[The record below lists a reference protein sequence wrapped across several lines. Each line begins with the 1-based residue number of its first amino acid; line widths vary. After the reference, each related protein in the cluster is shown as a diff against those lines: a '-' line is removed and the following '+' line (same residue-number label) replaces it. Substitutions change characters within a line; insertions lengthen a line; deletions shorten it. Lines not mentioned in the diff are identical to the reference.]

1 LPTLEFAVGAVCGP
15 SGRILLVGLTR
26 RAGAGR
32 LGYAEAVQVE
42 LPTARMG
49 EFAGTFFE
57 RFRGGVRHDPQDVGG
72 EYRSVLGLPGG
83 FSSPLLAAFE
93 APARRAGMTLVQGK
107 GSDTDTLGA
116 KTVLVP
122 PAAVGPQPIA
132 AGLNPKARRR
142 VSARRRARG
151 ARGLTTPARAWAGVR
166 LGGVSVPPGGG
177 VPPVP

>member
-1 LPTLEFAVGAVCGP
+1 M
-15 SGRILLVGLTR
+15 TR
-26 RAGAGR
+26 R
-32 LGYAEAVQVE
+32 
-42 LPTARMG
+42 MW
-49 EFAGTFFE
+49 
-57 RFRGGVRHDPQDVGG
+57 GG

>member
-1 LPTLEFAVGAVCGP
+1 
-15 SGRILLVGLTR
+15 
-26 RAGAGR
+26 
-32 LGYAEAVQVE
+32 
-42 LPTARMG
+42 M
-49 EFAGTFFE
+49 
-57 RFRGGVRHDPQDVGG
+57 
-72 EYRSVLGLPGG
+72 
-83 FSSPLLAAFE
+83 LAAFE

-151 ARGLTTPARAWAGVR
+151 ARGADHARAGVGR
-166 LGGVSVPPGGG
+166 CTTRRCFRSTRRRCTTSSMTT
-177 VPPVP
+177 